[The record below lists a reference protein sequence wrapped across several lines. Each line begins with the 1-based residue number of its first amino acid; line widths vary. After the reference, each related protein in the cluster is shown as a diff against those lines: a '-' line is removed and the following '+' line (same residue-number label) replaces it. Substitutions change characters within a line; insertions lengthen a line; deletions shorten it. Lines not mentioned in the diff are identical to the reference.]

1 MPRGR
6 KVVQFTEPQ
15 IHVPINDAE
24 QRIKARELADVVE
37 EIDKIR
43 ADMNAEN
50 SVTRKKIR
58 SLISRQRVLAECV
71 LSGTKM
77 ESAQMSFE
85 SKAKPASSAPPP
97 AEDAPPEAA
106 SAAAELADDDVAL
119 EGMWDAT
126 DVGGTSAPPLEAA
139 PDAKPIPALTG
150 DYATGF
156 DDDVAEAHAAETV
169 APKNGKRSRKS
180 KNANA

>member
-15 IHVPINDAE
+15 IHVPINDSE
-24 QRIKARELADVVE
+24 QRVKALELADVVE

-71 LSGTKM
+71 RTGTKM
-77 ESAQMSFE
+77 ESAQMSFK

-106 SAAAELADDDVAL
+106 SAAAELADDDVEL

-139 PDAKPIPALTG
+139 PDAKPMPALTG
-150 DYATGF
+150 DYATGL
-156 DDDVAEAHAAETV
+156 DDDEQPQLATETID
-169 APKNGKRSRKS
+169 PGKTKRARKS
-180 KNANA
+180 KSAN